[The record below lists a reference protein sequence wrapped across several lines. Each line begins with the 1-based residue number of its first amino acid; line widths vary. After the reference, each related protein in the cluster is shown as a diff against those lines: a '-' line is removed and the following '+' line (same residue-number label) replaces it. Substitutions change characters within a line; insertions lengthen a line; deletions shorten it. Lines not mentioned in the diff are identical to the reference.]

1 MRKHKL
7 NKNKRIFNVGKF
19 YNSKA
24 KLKTNKTRQDAEIYQ
39 KECNLITEWI
49 FVVHQVTNVKLAAG
63 SGQRIQQR
71 IRL

>member
-49 FVVHQVTNVKLAAG
+49 FVVHQVLDSNILSIFFFCSVN
-63 SGQRIQQR
+63 
-71 IRL
+71 